1 MSSAITTHR
10 HHPQPISTET
20 NAQPLGRRD
29 VVIAAL
35 LVLAVLLISLVAI
48 VRAPEYSRYD
58 EYTHADYA
66 FKISH
71 GQIPAAGDQASPE
84 ILEDWACRGDAKYGA
99 PPCGS
104 PEAEDPDNFMYFAY
118 QYNFFHPPVYYAIAG
133 VSANAISSVI
143 DINFVTAARLVS
155 AGIVALGIAASYLAI
170 RSWRVRAAPATAAAL
185 ALIATPMVMHSGA
198 TVNPDA
204 MALLT
209 GAASVFI
216 LGRVVNGG
224 KVPIVLAGVS
234 MLLAAGSKVIL
245 SMPLVIVAAYIGI
258 DGLIK
263 FRKSDRARGTKQMLL
278 AVVSAIILIGVYL
291 GWDLVQSG
299 RGDPDWISP
308 MQGLSTRM
316 YTGLPI
322 GELLVSTPFAF
333 FGIGQGY
340 WIHPQ
345 LNGWG
350 AQFSAKALGLLM
362 VVIPFVA
369 LVLFRRRSSASI
381 ANLVLLAGLVI
392 TPFFVQLEA
401 LTSQGMY
408 FPGMTTRYGIA
419 YLPLAYLVVAL
430 IVQERS
436 WDKPALF
443 AGGGLALLYSAS
455 ITGLLR

>member
-1 MSSAITTHR
+1 MSSAATAQR
-10 HHPQPISTET
+10 HDPQPISAAT
-20 NAQPLGRRD
+20 NSHPLGRRD
-29 VVIAAL
+29 VIIAAL
-35 LVLAVLLISLVAI
+35 LALAVLLISLVAI

-84 ILEDWACRGDAKYGA
+84 ILEDWSCRGDAKFGV

-104 PEAEDPDNFMYFAY
+104 PEAEDPNNFMYSAY
-118 QYNFFHPPVYYAIAG
+118 QYNFFHPPVYYAVAG
-133 VSANAISSVI
+133 VTANAISSVV
-143 DINFVTAARLVS
+143 DINFVTAARFVS

-170 RSWRVRAAPATAAAL
+170 RTWRVRVAPATTAAL

-204 MALLT
+204 VATLT

-224 KVPIVLAGVS
+224 KVPIIFAGVS
-234 MLLAAGSKVIL
+234 MLLAAGSKVIISL
-245 SMPLVIVAAYIGI
+245 PLVIVAAYVGI
-258 DGLIK
+258 NGLIK
-263 FRKSDRARGTKQMLL
+263 FVKSDRPRGTKQMLL
-278 AVVSAIILIGVYL
+278 ALICVYV
-291 GWDLVQSG
+291 GWNLVHSG
-299 RGDPDWISP
+299 RGDPNWITP
-308 MQGLSTRM
+308 MQGLSTAPF
-316 YTGLPI
+316 TGLPI
-322 GELLVSTPFAF
+322 GELLVSTPLAF

-350 AQFSAKALGLLM
+350 AQFSAKVLGILM
-362 VVIPFVA
+362 VVIPFLA
-369 LVLFRRRSSASI
+369 LVVFRRRSSASI
-381 ANLVLLAGLVI
+381 ANLVLLAGLII

-401 LTSQGMY
+401 LTDQGMY
-408 FPGMTTRYGIA
+408 FPSMTTRYGIA

-430 IVQERS
+430 VVQERG

-443 AGGGLALLYSAS
+443 SAGGLALLYSAS